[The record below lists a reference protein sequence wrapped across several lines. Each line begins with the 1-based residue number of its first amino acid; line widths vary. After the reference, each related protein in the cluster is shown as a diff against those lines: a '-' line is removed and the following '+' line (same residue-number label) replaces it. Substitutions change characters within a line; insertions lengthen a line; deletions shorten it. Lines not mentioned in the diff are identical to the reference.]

1 VIEAGVAGGSA
12 AHHADQRRTVA
23 ARLAAEA
30 EWLDSVAADERDTA
44 AQLQQ
49 LSTAHSILHDLK
61 LEEVQ
66 GNIDHLVIGPGGAFV
81 VVTRRFAEQVSVR
94 GEALFV
100 GERSLQAELEG
111 ITTVAGRLTQHL
123 ATPVVPVIGFH
134 GGVLPAAAPQ
144 QVVGVY
150 IAAVENLARVITR
163 ASHTLLAPHKVSE
176 AAERVLPLLFNP
188 GSVPRTQVEQAT
200 AAAAAP
206 VAPWIP
212 DPVRPGGE
220 PVARSE
226 GLPLLG
232 QVVGGS
238 PAPAVAPATAPA
250 AAEDRTPA
258 ASPFSALGETT
269 TPAATASSGGPG
281 QPTSLTELSQMA
293 NSLAAARA
301 TAVAEAGT
309 SAGVDQRSR
318 RDKLAPQGKP
328 DKPGKPGKPDK
339 PGKPGKQAKPSGK
352 GKSSNKGAKSNDQS
366 RRRLVLLVVALCVV
380 AIGGGAAIAVMQNR
394 ANDEQS
400 AGDGGGPTFTRP
412 SSTTAVTSTTTAGPM
427 ADGVAA
433 PAVSFTAQC
442 ITPGAGWDWI
452 ADWPGDL
459 PNLQFYDVE
468 VQNPDGSWS
477 PLAPLTSS
485 AVTAVS
491 VGGQPPGTTITLRIT
506 AVMADGSRSVNQAV
520 AFTSPASPC

>member
-1 VIEAGVAGGSA
+1 MIEAGVAGGSA

-30 EWLDSVAADERDTA
+30 EWLESVAADERDTA

-61 LEEVQ
+61 LEGVQ

-81 VVTRRFAEQVSVR
+81 IVTRRFAEQVSVR

-111 ITTVAGRLTQHL
+111 VTTVAGRLTQQL
-123 ATPVVPVIGFH
+123 GTPVVPVIGFH

-144 QVVGVY
+144 QVAGVY

-188 GSVPRTQVEQAT
+188 GSVPRTQVEQAAV
-200 AAAAAP
+200 AATTP

-212 DPVRPGGE
+212 DPARPGGE

-232 QVVGGS
+232 QAIGGS
-238 PAPAVAPATAPA
+238 PAPTAAPEAAPA
-250 AAEDRTPA
+250 ADRTPA
-258 ASPFSALGETT
+258 ASPFSALSELT
-269 TPAATASSGGPG
+269 TPAATASAGAASSAAGSAG

-301 TAVAEAGT
+301 TAVAEAET
-309 SAGVDQRSR
+309 SAGVDRRGR
-318 RDKLAPQGKP
+318 RDKPSPQ
-328 DKPGKPGKPDK
+328 
-339 PGKPGKQAKPSGK
+339 GKQAKQAKQAKQVKPGK
-352 GKSSNKGAKSNDQS
+352 KSKKGNDQS
-366 RRRLVLLVVALCVV
+366 RRRLVLLVVLLCVV
-380 AIGGGAAIAVMQNR
+380 GVGGGAAIAIMQNS

-400 AGDGGGPTFTRP
+400 VDNDGGPTFTRP
-412 SSTTAVTSTTTAGPM
+412 SSTTAVTSTTAAGPM

-433 PAVSFTAQC
+433 PVVSFTAQC

-452 ADWPGDL
+452 ADWPGDI
-459 PNLQFYDVE
+459 PNLQYYDVE

-491 VGGQPPGTTITLRIT
+491 VGGQPPGTTVTLRIT
-506 AVMADGSRSVNQAV
+506 AVMVDGTRSVNQAA